1 MHHAQLTEGVRQ
13 LVAKSFADLG
23 AAPDSELRETILIRN
38 GGYCGRRFETDT
50 AAAIWFVEENQLK
63 VFRADGTL
71 ARVVQPIDIQPIH
84 IQPPRRA
91 AA

>member
-1 MHHAQLTEGVRQ
+1 MHHAQLTEGVRR
-13 LVAKSFADLG
+13 LVASAFTELG
-23 AAPDSELRETILIRN
+23 AAPDAELRETILIRN
-38 GGYCGRRFETDT
+38 GGYCGRRFESEA

-71 ARVVQPIDIQPIH
+71 DRVVQPLDLQP
-84 IQPPRRA
+84 QRA

>member
-1 MHHAQLTEGVRQ
+1 MHHAQLTEGVRR
-13 LVAKSFADLG
+13 LVATAFADLG
-23 AAPDSELRETILIRN
+23 VEPGSELRETILIRG
-38 GGYCGRRFETDT
+38 GGYCGRRFETDA

-71 ARVVQPIDIQPIH
+71 DRVLQPVEIH
-84 IQPPRRA
+84 TQQRA

>member
-1 MHHAQLTEGVRQ
+1 MHHAQLTEGVRR
-13 LVAKSFADLG
+13 LVAEAFRDLG
-23 AAPDSELRETILIRN
+23 VPPDDELRETILIRG
-38 GGYCGRRFETDT
+38 GGYCGRRFETDS

-71 ARVVQPIDIQPIH
+71 DRVLQPIGVQML
-84 IQPPRRA
+84 QRA